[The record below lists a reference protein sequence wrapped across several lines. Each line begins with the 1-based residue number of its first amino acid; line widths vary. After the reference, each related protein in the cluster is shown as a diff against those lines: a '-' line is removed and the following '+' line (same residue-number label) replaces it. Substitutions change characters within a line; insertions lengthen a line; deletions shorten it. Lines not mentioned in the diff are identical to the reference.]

1 MFLESEMQVMSRPNE
16 KLVEFM
22 KMQIQN
28 ENAIAKS
35 VLEGTKNIQNPPVKA
50 VLRGISLDST
60 KHAELY
66 QSAITLL
73 TMTSQAMTQDNLDQ
87 QRELVEKHIQME
99 ADLIKKL
106 ELELPTIADKKVAF
120 LLNSI
125 LMDERRH
132 HAMLKTVLEIIV
144 RGETLTEDD
153 WWKLLW
159 EESPFHGAPGG

>member
-1 MFLESEMQVMSRPNE
+1 MMIASNS
-16 KLVEFM
+16 KLIDFM
-22 KMQIQN
+22 KKQISN
-28 ENAIAKS
+28 ENEIVKS
-35 VLEGTKNIQNPPVKA
+35 VANGIKNINNPPVKA
-50 VLRGISLDST
+50 VLKGISLDSV

-66 QSAITLL
+66 ASAIILITTTSRAL
-73 TMTSQAMTQDNLDQ
+73 TQENLDE
-87 QRELVEKHIQME
+87 QRELIEKHINLE

-106 ELELPTIADKKVAF
+106 ELELPYIENKKVAF

-132 HAMLKTVLEIIV
+132 HAMLKELLEIIV
-144 RGETLTEDD
+144 RGETITEDD

>member
-1 MFLESEMQVMSRPNE
+1 MQIMSASNE

-22 KMQIQN
+22 KKQILN
-28 ENAIAKS
+28 ENAIVES
-35 VLEGTKNIQNPPVKA
+35 VKEGIKNVNNPPVKGI
-50 VLRGISLDST
+50 LRGISMDSA

-66 QSAITLL
+66 SSAITLL
-73 TMTSQAMTQDNLDQ
+73 TSVSQAMTQGNLDE
-87 QRELVEKHIQME
+87 QRELVEKHIKME

-106 ELELPTIADKKVAF
+106 EKELPGIENKKVTF

-144 RGETLTEDD
+144 RGETITEDD

>member
-1 MFLESEMQVMSRPNE
+1 MQIMSASNE
-16 KLVEFM
+16 KIVEFM
-22 KMQIQN
+22 KKQILN
-28 ENAIAKS
+28 ENAIVES
-35 VLEGTKNIQNPPVKA
+35 VKEGIKNVNNPPVKGI
-50 VLRGISLDST
+50 LRGISMDSA

-66 QSAITLL
+66 SSAITLL
-73 TMTSQAMTQDNLDQ
+73 TSVSQAMTQGNLDE
-87 QRELVEKHIQME
+87 QRELVEKHIKME

-106 ELELPTIADKKVAF
+106 EKELPGIENKKVTF

-144 RGETLTEDD
+144 RGETITEDD

>member
-1 MFLESEMQVMSRPNE
+1 MSKTSE
-16 KLVEFM
+16 KLIGFM
-22 KMQIQN
+22 KKQIEN
-28 ENAIAKS
+28 ENAIVES
-35 VLEGTKNIQNPPVKA
+35 VTEGTKNIKNPPVKA
-50 VLRGISLDST
+50 VLKGISLDST

-66 QSAITLL
+66 SSAITLMS
-73 TMTSQAMTQDNLDQ
+73 TASQAMTQDNLDE
-87 QRELVEKHIQME
+87 QREIVEKHIKLE

-106 ELELPTIADKKVAF
+106 EKELPTIENKKVVF

-144 RGETLTEDD
+144 RGETITEDD

>member
-1 MFLESEMQVMSRPNE
+1 MSKTDE
-16 KLVEFM
+16 KLIDFM
-22 KMQIQN
+22 KRQIAN
-28 ENAIAKS
+28 ENEIVKS
-35 VLEGTKNIQNPPVKA
+35 VANGIKNIKNPPVKA
-50 VLRGISLDST
+50 VLKGISMDST

-66 QSAITLL
+66 ASAITLL
-73 TMTSQAMTQDNLDQ
+73 TTVSQAMTQENLDEQ
-87 QRELVEKHIQME
+87 KQLVEKHIRLE
-99 ADLIKKL
+99 AELIKKL
-106 ELELPTIADKKVAF
+106 ETELPTIQNKKVAF

-144 RGETLTEDD
+144 RGETITEDD